1 MKIALIAIAMLS
13 LLSAQSFEVASVRP
27 HKGSIIRS
35 GPLLV
40 SSSLIRLEG
49 YTVFGLAMDVYNVRA
64 YQLSPGTAVRPEE
77 IAGDMYDIVARAP
90 GTGLPGIDDVRAMLR
105 DLLAGRFRMV
115 VHRETREMPVYELV
129 AGKNSPRLKAGSG
142 DGPCSVHVRLAKD
155 GRNNEETF
163 SNCGAEE
170 LADRLENLMGDRPVL
185 DRTGLTGKYDFSLVA
200 IPEYRTRGASE
211 AVDLSPVTAVA

>member
-1 MKIALIAIAMLS
+1 M
-13 LLSAQSFEVASVRP
+13 
-27 HKGSIIRS
+27 
-35 GPLLV
+35 
-40 SSSLIRLEG
+40 
-49 YTVFGLAMDVYNVRA
+49 
-64 YQLSPGTAVRPEE
+64 
-77 IAGDMYDIVARAP
+77 
-90 GTGLPGIDDVRAMLR
+90 
-105 DLLAGRFRMV
+105 
-115 VHRETREMPVYELV
+115 
-129 AGKNSPRLKAGSG
+129 SG

-211 AVDLSPVTAVA
+211 AVDLSPVMAVAELGLKLAPAKDRVEILCIDRLEKPGEN